1 MDQMKLITR
10 SKTAAAA
17 ARELLKF
24 AADDGDL
31 IFFVF

>member
-17 ARELLKF
+17 ARELKF
-24 AADDGDL
+24 AADGDL